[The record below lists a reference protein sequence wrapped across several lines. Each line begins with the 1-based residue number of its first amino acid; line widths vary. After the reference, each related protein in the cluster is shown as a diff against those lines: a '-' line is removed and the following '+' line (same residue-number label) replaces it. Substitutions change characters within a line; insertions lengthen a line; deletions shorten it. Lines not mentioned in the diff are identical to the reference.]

1 MSRLG
6 RVMRGWQLLALGC
19 VMACGGCA
27 LHIDQDTVVRA
38 GGVHK
43 SIYAV
48 DGNIRVEPQARAASL
63 STVDGKVS
71 LGAGASAVA
80 LRTVDGDIG
89 MAEGAF
95 CSGNVQSVDGK
106 VSLAPRSQVDGMVRT
121 VTGDIEA
128 RDAAIGGRLETVSGR
143 IVLRGATHVG
153 EGILLEKP
161 DSTTTVNDHEER
173 RTPVVVIGPGVVVDG
188 AIRARRD
195 GVLKVSRQARIGAVE
210 GLEVHWFDGEPPA
223 GTLAATK

>member
-1 MSRLG
+1 
-6 RVMRGWQLLALGC
+6 MRGWQLLALGC
-19 VMACGGCA
+19 VMACSGCA
-27 LHIDQDTVVRA
+27 LHIDQDTVVKA

-48 DGNIRVEPQARAASL
+48 DGNIRVEPRARAASL

-89 MAEGAF
+89 MAESAF

-106 VSLAPRSQVDGMVRT
+106 VSLAPRSQVGGMVRT
-121 VTGDIEA
+121 VAGDIEA
-128 RDAAIGGRLETVSGR
+128 SDASIGGRLETVSGR
-143 IVLRGATHVG
+143 IVLSGTSHVG
-153 EGILLEKP
+153 QGILLEKP
-161 DSTTTVNDHEER
+161 DPSTAANDR
-173 RTPVVVIGPGVVVDG
+173 GQWRVPVVVIGPGVVVDG
-188 AIRARRD
+188 VIRAHRD

-223 GTLAATK
+223 